1 MESSNSRA
9 VVRLAV
15 VCVLALALA
24 GLAGCG
30 SSDEPKGSEPVADT
44 SEVAAADKKESEF
57 SVTIDGCT
65 VGTDYEGS
73 PAVIVD
79 FTFTNSSEEDQ
90 SFASACMVQAFQNGV
105 QLETA
110 IVMEDLGNGYLAEV
124 KPGGTVSARL
134 AYKLAD
140 QTDVSVEVE
149 EFMSFEDTVLAEAT
163 FSVA

>member
-1 MESSNSRA
+1 MPIAS
-9 VVRLAV
+9 
-15 VCVLALALA
+15 
-24 GLAGCG
+24 
-30 SSDEPKGSEPVADT
+30 
-44 SEVAAADKKESEF
+44 F
-57 SVTIDGCT
+57 
-65 VGTDYEGS
+65 DYEGS